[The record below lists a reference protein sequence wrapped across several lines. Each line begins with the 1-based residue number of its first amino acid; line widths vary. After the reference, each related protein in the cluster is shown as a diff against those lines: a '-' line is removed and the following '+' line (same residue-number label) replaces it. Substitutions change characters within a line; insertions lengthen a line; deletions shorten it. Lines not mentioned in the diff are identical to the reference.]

1 MGLSILSL
9 TLPIVPI
16 ALVAP
21 IFAADDQTLTF
32 TLNAIAIIPLTG
44 ILTRT
49 TENISDRIGV
59 ALGALLN
66 ITLGNIVELIML

>member
-1 MGLSILSL
+1 M
-9 TLPIVPI
+9 LPVVPVALIVSF
-16 ALVAP
+16 LGGMN
-21 IFAADDQTLTF
+21 QTLVF
-32 TLNAIAIIPLTG
+32 TLNAIAILPLTG

-49 TENISDRIGV
+49 TENISEHIGV